1 MHINKIINSLE
12 ENLKH
17 PLIIVF
23 RYNTEDEYDFLMKK
37 KSDLI
42 AFYLNLQ
49 KKVNYFSNR
58 YFENTLVRHVLSS
71 MYFDIKNT
79 SYSDKALIHLYNFDF
94 NYFYDKLNF
103 KEFEDINVSKENKE
117 YDMIFIEDLYMFS
130 RKSMW
135 PFVRNS
141 LLLETNKEKETE
153 LSIKKEIK
161 TEIDTLLLMTNLT
174 LLSSK
179 EKESS
184 TNSNYN
190 FINKHI
196 IILQKKS
203 NKHILNQ
210 TVSNASDVVFSIKKK
225 GKILEFELEKSR
237 IKFNKK

>member
-1 MHINKIINSLE
+1 MNINEIIDCLGQNLE
-12 ENLKH
+12 K

-23 RYNTEDEYDFLMKK
+23 RYDTEDECDFLMKK

-42 AFYLNLQ
+42 AFYLSLQ
-49 KKVNYFSNR
+49 KKINYFSNR
-58 YFENTLVRHVLSS
+58 YFENTLIRNVLSS
-71 MYFDIKNT
+71 IYFDIKNM
-79 SYSDKALIHLYNFDF
+79 SYFNKSLIHLYNFDF

-103 KEFEDINVSKENKE
+103 KEFEDKNICKKNKE
-117 YDMIFIEDLYMFS
+117 YDVIFIEDLYMFS
-130 RKSMW
+130 KKSMW

-141 LLLETNKEKETE
+141 LLLEINKEKETE

-161 TEIDTLLLMTNLT
+161 TKIDTLLLMNNLT
-174 LLSSK
+174 LLTSQKK
-179 EKESS
+179 ENS

-210 TVSNASDVVFSIKKK
+210 TVSSASDVVFSIKKK